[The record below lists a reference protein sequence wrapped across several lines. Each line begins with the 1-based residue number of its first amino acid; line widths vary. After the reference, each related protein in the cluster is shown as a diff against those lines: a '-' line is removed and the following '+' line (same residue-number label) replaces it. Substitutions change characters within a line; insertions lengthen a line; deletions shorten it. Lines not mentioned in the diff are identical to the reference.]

1 MTNKQLD
8 DIKSSHLKELEGSR
22 PKKRE
27 PLNIPPDKADS
38 FRKKFESCLPK
49 GARKPTEKEIIAFIT
64 IMEYYP
70 NFKKDQNG
78 MKALADIYSHNSDL
92 SKAVLNGWY
101 QTAESFRK

>member
-1 MTNKQLD
+1 MTSKQLD
-8 DIKSSHLKELEGSR
+8 DIKSSRLKELEGGR

-27 PLNIPPDKADS
+27 PLNVSPDKADS

-70 NFKKDQNG
+70 NFKENQNG
-78 MKALADIYSHNSDL
+78 MKILAEIYSHNSDL